1 MRKPQGASSEKA
13 QKLAQ
18 QLQALGGRLNLFKQR
33 KKEIEKALDE
43 LEELGEG
50 EDVEV
55 YRFIGNSILIKKDR
69 NKIKKSLEEELPTV
83 KSQIKTLERQV
94 RTGRQQ
100 LGKMLKE
107 SEKESE

>member
-1 MRKPQGASSEKA
+1 MSKSQGASSEKV

-18 QLQALGGRLNLFKQR
+18 QLQALGGRLSLFKQR

-43 LEELGEG
+43 LDELEK
-50 EDVEV
+50 EKDTEI
-55 YRFIGNSILIKKDR
+55 YRFIGNSILIKKER
-69 NKIKKSLEEELPTV
+69 EKIEKSLKEELPMV

-107 SEKESE
+107 SEKEGQ